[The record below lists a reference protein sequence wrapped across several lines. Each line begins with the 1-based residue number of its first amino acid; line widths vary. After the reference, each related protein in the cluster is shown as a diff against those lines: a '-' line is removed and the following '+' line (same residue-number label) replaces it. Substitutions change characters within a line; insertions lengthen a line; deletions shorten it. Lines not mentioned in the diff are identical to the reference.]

1 MSGEHAFYIAA
12 SYGFTALVVIA
23 LIAWALVRYRHEA
36 RTLAALEA
44 KLGRSE

>member
-1 MSGEHAFYIAA
+1 MNEHAFYIAA

-23 LIAWALVRYRHEA
+23 LIAWTWLRYRHEA
-36 RTLAALEA
+36 KALAALEA